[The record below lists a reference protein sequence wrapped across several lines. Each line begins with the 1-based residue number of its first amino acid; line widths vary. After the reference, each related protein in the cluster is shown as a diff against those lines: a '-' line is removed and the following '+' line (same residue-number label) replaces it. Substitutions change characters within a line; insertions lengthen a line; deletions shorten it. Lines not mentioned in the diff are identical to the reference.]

1 MSHPST
7 FTLVE
12 ALSLCIDV
20 LLYFFLSIPFSEEE
34 NVQLKRSPFIGG
46 VWRDWLQVTFPD
58 NWNTR
63 SSLDGS
69 LSEIMS

>member
-46 VWRDWLQVTFPD
+46 V
-58 NWNTR
+58 
-63 SSLDGS
+63 
-69 LSEIMS
+69 

>member
-12 ALSLCIDV
+12 VLSLDIDV

-34 NVQLKRSPFIGG
+34 NVKLNRSPFIGG
-46 VWRDWLQVTFPD
+46 V
-58 NWNTR
+58 
-63 SSLDGS
+63 
-69 LSEIMS
+69 